1 MQPQLARIIGPWT
14 ATAVLVGCVIGT
26 GVFKKASAV
35 AGVLPESGIALSVWL
50 VVGLLTLCGALAL
63 AEVAALFPTSGG
75 NIVFLQKAYGR
86 LFGFL
91 WAWVEFWFLRCAS
104 IAALSVIFSESL
116 NDVLRL
122 LLQQE
127 ADVLG
132 FWQRQAASGLLVFG
146 LGVLAAR
153 GTQLGARFQLIVTT
167 VKVGAIVL
175 IALLPVLALLLPL
188 GGDTIPSAARFNP
201 LWPSDLGT
209 LNLAAYATAMVAV
222 MWPYNGWTNVA
233 PLAGEIK
240 DPQRNVPR
248 VFIGGLLLLTVLY
261 VSVNISYY
269 FAVPGIEMKDIKSS
283 PVSTEVCKRLVGPA
297 GLLLASAALML
308 SVFGSVG
315 GNLLVGPRSVFAMA
329 NEKMA
334 PAFLGQIHAK
344 YQTPMR
350 ATFVMMMTTIALI
363 FGVALYTG
371 ADGSALKSSFDLL
384 TDFVVFGATLLET
397 LAVATIY
404 VFRVTHRNEPRPYR
418 CPGYPLVPALYILVM
433 LLVLVNMLMTAESRT
448 TALTGL
454 GFIAAGIVVYVVMVR
469 RR

>member
-35 AGVLPESGIALSVWL
+35 AGVLPESGVALSVWL

-75 NIVFLQKAYGR
+75 NLVFLQKAYGR

-122 LLQQE
+122 LFRQE

-132 FWQRQAASGLLVFG
+132 FWPRQVASGLLVFG

-175 IALLPVLALLLPL
+175 IALLPVLALLMPL
-188 GGDTIPSAARFNP
+188 GGDTLPSAAQFDP
-201 LWPSDLGT
+201 LWPSDWST

-269 FAVPGIEMKDIKSS
+269 FAVPGIEMKDIKGS
-283 PVSTEVCKRLVGPA
+283 PVSTEVCRRLIGPA

-334 PAFLGQIHAK
+334 PAYFGQIHAR

-350 ATFVMMMTTIALI
+350 ATFVMMMTTIAMI

-404 VFRVTHRNEPRPYR
+404 VFRVTHRDAPRPYR
-418 CPGYPLVPALYILVM
+418 CPGYPVVPALYILVM

-454 GFIAAGIVVYVVMVR
+454 GFIAAGVVIYVLFVR